1 MSALYIFKSNGNP
14 RVTLNTL
21 ERDVLCKQKYKA
33 ICVEFKKRRK
43 QEKRAG
49 RPLRFDYR
57 PTTLVFY

>member
-14 RVTLNTL
+14 RITLNTL
-21 ERDVLCKQKYKA
+21 ERDVLHKQKYKA

-43 QEKRAG
+43 QEKRSG

-57 PTTLVFY
+57 PISLVFY